1 MTTNEFTNRLK
12 TCTSTEPV
20 IDTLDENGQLL
31 PRATNEVRT
40 LDANGQLLP
49 RAGRSWFYPNE
60 LATIYKF
67 PSPSF
72 TTNKN
77 IAVISFGGGLYGT
90 VSPTGVLTNGD
101 CQQYWQ
107 SLGISQ
113 ANMPTVIVIP
123 INGASNRPNVN
134 DRGATA
140 ENTLDVQQI
149 GACCP
154 TSKLTIIL
162 YIAPNNLTQFVNVMD
177 YILNASPYP
186 SSMISISWGAP
197 EIYYSSTLLTNINN
211 RFATAVARG
220 INICAATGDNG
231 SNNGVGGSGS
241 YTDFPASSPNVI
253 ACGGTK
259 LVCPNLV
266 YDSSTT
272 EVAWTYGG
280 GAISAYFAKPTYQNS
295 LSVVKRSIPDIAM
308 NADPNT
314 GVAYLVNGSYY
325 IYGGTSVAAPTV
337 AAYLMALNTT
347 RPAHNV
353 FYTNVNAF
361 NDVVS
366 GTNGAFNASLGY
378 DNCTGLGSINGTVLT
393 TAFNNQP
400 SQPSQPPQ
408 PPQPPQQQVVAVS
421 SVRLSLS
428 SLRIKF
434 NRTYQLN
441 PTILPSN
448 ATNKSLT
455 WTSNNTRII
464 TVSSTGLIRTINY
477 GTATVRVR
485 SVSNPNRSATISI
498 TVIR

>member
-1 MTTNEFTNRLK
+1 
-12 TCTSTEPV
+12 
-20 IDTLDENGQLL
+20 
-31 PRATNEVRT
+31 
-40 LDANGQLLP
+40 
-49 RAGRSWFYPNE
+49 
-60 LATIYKF
+60 
-67 PSPSF
+67 
-72 TTNKN
+72 
-77 IAVISFGGGLYGT
+77 
-90 VSPTGVLTNGD
+90 
-101 CQQYWQ
+101 
-107 SLGISQ
+107 
-113 ANMPTVIVIP
+113 
-123 INGASNRPNVN
+123 
-134 DRGATA
+134 
-140 ENTLDVQQI
+140 
-149 GACCP
+149 
-154 TSKLTIIL
+154 
-162 YIAPNNLTQFVNVMD
+162 
-177 YILNASPYP
+177 
-186 SSMISISWGAP
+186 MISISWGAP

-241 YTDFPASSPNVI
+241 YTDFPASSPNVV

-280 GAISAYFAKPTYQNS
+280 GAISAYFSKPTYQNA
-295 LSVVKRSIPDIAM
+295 LPAVKRSIPDIAM
-308 NADPNT
+308 NADPNS

-378 DNCTGLGSINGTVLT
+378 DNCTGLGSINGAVLT
-393 TAFNNQP
+393 TAFNNQISQPLPQP
-400 SQPSQPPQ
+400 SQPSPP
-408 PPQPPQQQVVAVS
+408 PVVVVS
-421 SVRLSLS
+421 SVRLSSS

-434 NRTYQLN
+434 NKTYQLN
-441 PTILPSN
+441 ATILPSN
-448 ATNKSLT
+448 AINKSLT
-455 WTSNNTRII
+455 WTSSNTRIV

-477 GTATVRVR
+477 GTATIRVT
-485 SVSNPNRSATISI
+485 SVSNPNRFATVSI

>member
-1 MTTNEFTNRLK
+1 MIKLNNFINT
-12 TCTSTEPV
+12 
-20 IDTLDENGQLL
+20 
-31 PRATNEVRT
+31 
-40 LDANGQLLP
+40 
-49 RAGRSWFYPNE
+49 
-60 LATIYKF
+60 YK
-67 PSPSF
+67 SS
-72 TTNKN
+72 
-77 IAVISFGGGLYGT
+77 G
-90 VSPTGVLTNGD
+90 
-101 CQQYWQ
+101 
-107 SLGISQ
+107 
-113 ANMPTVIVIP
+113 
-123 INGASNRPNVN
+123 
-134 DRGATA
+134 
-140 ENTLDVQQI
+140 
-149 GACCP
+149 
-154 TSKLTIIL
+154 
-162 YIAPNNLTQFVNVMD
+162 NLTDLKSN
-177 YILNASPYP
+177 ILRNIDNSYP
-186 SSMISISWGAP
+186 I
-197 EIYYSSTLLTNINN
+197 INDE
-211 RFATAVARG
+211 RQ
-220 INICAATGDNG
+220 
-231 SNNGVGGSGS
+231 
-241 YTDFPASSPNVI
+241 YPP
-253 ACGGTK
+253 K
-259 LVCPNLV
+259 L

-280 GAISAYFAKPTYQNS
+280 GAISAYFAKPTYQNA
-295 LSVVKRSIPDIAM
+295 LPVVKRSIPDIAM
-308 NADPNT
+308 NADPNS

-347 RPAHNV
+347 HPAHNV

-477 GTATVRVR
+477 GTATVRVT